1 MPERSSNSIQVRTI
15 KSNEVNAKQHLERPL
30 ELREFLD
37 KFESRN
43 GRVLNL
49 TTRILMLNRI
59 ATASVG
65 QTTKRVGLFDRG
77 ASTQLKRTYLSEKL
91 KRT

>member
-15 KSNEVNAKQHLERPL
+15 KSNEVNAKQHLERPFELL

-59 ATASVG
+59 STASVG
-65 QTTKRVGLFDRG
+65 QTTKRVGLFDKG
-77 ASTQLKRTYLSEKL
+77 ASTQLKRT
-91 KRT
+91 T